1 MAVPLEGIGPEIIA
15 SIQAF
20 AAEPHN
26 REVIGRLQ
34 QAGVGL
40 PPAVP
45 PNNGETAIRATGA
58 GQLSDDAPSRAL
70 EGRTIVVT
78 GTLPGLSRHDAEA
91 LIRHHG
97 GSVSGSVSGKTHF
110 VLAGDEPGSKITK
123 AQQLGVPVIS
133 IDQLLGMIRDDGQE
147 N

>member
-1 MAVPLEGIGPEIIA
+1 MAVPLEGVGPEIIA

-34 QAGVGL
+34 QAGVGRSA
-40 PPAVP
+40 AVL
-45 PNNGETAIRATGA
+45 PNNARMAIRAAGT

-78 GTLPGLSRHDAEA
+78 GTLPGMSRHDAEA
-91 LIRHHG
+91 LIRQHG

-110 VLAGDEPGSKITK
+110 VLAGDQPGSKITK

-133 IDQLLGMIRDDGQE
+133 IDQLQGMIQDHGQE